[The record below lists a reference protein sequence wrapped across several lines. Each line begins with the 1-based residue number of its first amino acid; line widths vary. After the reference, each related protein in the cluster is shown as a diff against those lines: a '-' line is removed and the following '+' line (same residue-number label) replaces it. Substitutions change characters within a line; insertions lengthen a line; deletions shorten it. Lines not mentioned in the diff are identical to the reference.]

1 MALTKLDRNRIYQA
15 IASSKLSPTEFEL
28 EDTET
33 SATITHNLGSTFKF
47 WMSKTRST
55 HYQIEFDIV
64 DGGSEDLAARNLSM
78 VATHIRS
85 WADQVAL
92 AAAADH
98 WEEMRRR
105 REAVSV
111 IEAPGAG
118 NTQFTEDE
126 RRQITAQI
134 RKVKKQVREQFELT
148 GAQLERIDEKLD
160 EVAEASKRMGRK
172 DWFVFLLGT
181 ITALIITATVTAGV
195 GEHILNMVIQGIA
208 HLFTGGSEPPQIPP
222 QIIT

>member
-1 MALTKLDRNRIYQA
+1 MALTKLDRNRIYKA
-15 IASSKLSPTEFEL
+15 IASSSLSPTEFEL

-33 SATITHNLGSTFKF
+33 LATITHNLGSTFKF
-47 WMSKTRST
+47 RTDKTRDRN
-55 HYQIEFDIV
+55 YEIEFNIV
-64 DGGSEDLAARNLSM
+64 DGGSEDFTATNLSQ
-78 VATHIRS
+78 VATHIQS
-85 WADQVAL
+85 WANQVAL

-111 IEAPGAG
+111 IEAPEAE

-134 RKVKKQVREQFELT
+134 GKVKKHVREQFELT
-148 GAQLERIDEKLD
+148 SAQLERIDEKLD

-195 GEHILNMVIQGIA
+195 GGHILNMVIQGIA
-208 HLFTGGSEPPQIPP
+208 HLFTGGNEPPQIL
-222 QIIT
+222 T